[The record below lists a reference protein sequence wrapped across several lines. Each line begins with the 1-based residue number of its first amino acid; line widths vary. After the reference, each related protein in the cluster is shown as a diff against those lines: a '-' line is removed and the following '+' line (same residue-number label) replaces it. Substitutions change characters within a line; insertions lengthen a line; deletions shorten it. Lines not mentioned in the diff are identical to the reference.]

1 MVTMALWSVNLMYL
15 GRNLVA
21 VSSQSTATQLV
32 TQCVAMNAK
41 RFRSF
46 ALVTLMLFENSS
58 EEMGL
63 KFAHSFVHTDS
74 AGNHLANEFF

>member
-1 MVTMALWSVNLMYL
+1 MNPVDI
-15 GRNLVA
+15 LVA
-21 VSSQSTATQLV
+21 MSSESTPPHLV

>member
-1 MVTMALWSVNLMYL
+1 
-15 GRNLVA
+15 
-21 VSSQSTATQLV
+21 
-32 TQCVAMNAK
+32 MNAK

-63 KFAHSFVHTDS
+63 KFAHSFVHTDP